1 MYLWWGFLEMASV
14 KSMVHEVSTFLFSI
28 GPENLFVDTNVCVV
42 LTASISTHTNKQ

>member
-28 GPENLFVDTNVCVV
+28 GPENHTNVCVV